1 MATAAIIDHSRYEL
15 ALDARIVRG
24 EAWTDLAD
32 TRALLDRADA
42 CYRDAQNDARS
53 IAAKAKDD
61 GFAAGRA
68 DGLRDVA
75 ATLLRVQQDSAAL
88 LAREESRIVELAVAI
103 VARIAPKLDAKKL
116 VPALVAEAV
125 REVSAEQ
132 FLQIRVHPDAKASV
146 EAELDDIRRSIP
158 GVADVQVVADATLD
172 PLGCVLAS
180 DAGKVEAGL
189 TEQLSA
195 LRAALRNVEA
205 TERAA

>member
-24 EAWTDLAD
+24 EAWTDLTE
-32 TRALLDRADA
+32 TRALLDRAEA
-42 CYRDAQNDARS
+42 CVRDAENDART
-53 IAAKAKDD
+53 IGTKAKDD

-68 DGLRDVA
+68 EGLRDVA
-75 ATLLRVQQDSAAL
+75 ATLLRVQQDGAAL

-103 VARIAPKLDAKKL
+103 VARIAPRLDAKKL

-132 FLQIRVHPDAKASV
+132 FLQVRVHPDAKASV
-146 EAELDDIRRSIP
+146 DAELDDIRRAIP

-180 DAGKVEAGL
+180 DAGKVEAGM
-189 TEQLSA
+189 TEQLAA
-195 LRAALRNVEA
+195 LRAALRNVDA